1 MASKILRGI
10 IDTCNQRVA
19 AIKKHRVVRPR
30 GESVKI
36 NLGCGLAVAPGWL
49 NIDASLNSF
58 FARWPT
64 PVLKA
69 LYRASGAKQWYTES
83 QYVQII
89 KGHDFL
95 HHNLDYGIPLPDASV
110 DYVYSSHWLE
120 HLYREDAERLM
131 REAYRVLK
139 PGGCIRTCVPDLE
152 HAVGQYLKGNKEH
165 ALSYF
170 FCPSRSGALGRHHYL
185 YDADLLAALLTE
197 AGFRDATRRAYREG
211 LTPDIDKL
219 DNRPEETLYM
229 EAIK

>member
-1 MASKILRGI
+1 MVRRLLDAGNSY
-10 IDTCNQRVA
+10 VA
-19 AIKKHRVVRPR
+19 AAKRYRVVRLR
-30 GESVKI
+30 AAMVKV
-36 NLGCGLAVAPGWL
+36 NLGCGLAVASGWL

-58 FARWPT
+58 FSRWPT
-64 PVLKA
+64 PVLKV
-69 LYRASGAKQWYTES
+69 LYRASGAKQWYTEA
-83 QYVQII
+83 QYVGII
-89 KGHDFL
+89 KSHDFL

-152 HAVGQYLKGNKEH
+152 HAVRQYLKGNKEH

-170 FCPSRSGALGRHHYL
+170 FCPSKSGALGRHHYL
-185 YDADLLAALLTE
+185 YDAELLAALLRE
-197 AGFRDATRRAYREG
+197 AGFREPTRRAYREG